1 MLDIFDSIG
10 GVLLQD
16 MRGYFEYYGRG
27 IAAGYPAKALLYF
40 ILYTEQS
47 VTLFE
52 SYQPGRHGMR

>member
-10 GVLLQD
+10 GVLRQD

-40 ILYTEQS
+40 ILYAEQS

-52 SYQPGRHGMR
+52 SYQPC